1 MQYCNALNWNFKQQE
16 IPYNSFPRRPI
27 FLLSPKRINS
37 AKTHPSQH
45 THWPLSSI
53 KENKFTK
60 IAFLAKSS
68 VIQDL
73 VISHKSPLNTLHFAR
88 KILIFLPLNSS

>member
-1 MQYCNALNWNFKQQE
+1 MQESDGFNLNFKQPE

-27 FLLSPKRINS
+27 FLLYPKRINS
-37 AKTHPSQH
+37 AKTRPSQH
-45 THWPLSSI
+45 THWQLSSI

-73 VISHKSPLNTLHFAR
+73 AISHKSPLNTLHFC
-88 KILIFLPLNSS
+88 KKNTYFFTS